1 MTKTIPTERPAAIEM
16 ASRIETILPAIK
28 NTLWNLVEMLENTPN
43 KNGIIAKMIIST
55 SFAIVMN
62 NASVGSIIFPFRI
75 NPTCYPDKFLHEL

>member
-1 MTKTIPTERPAAIEM
+1 M

-62 NASVGSIIFPFRI
+62 NAYVGSIIFPFRI
-75 NPTCYPDKFLHEL
+75 NPTCCPDKFLREP